1 MLRDFYVMTH
11 EFLLTFQG
19 MIHLEF
25 VIDAAC
31 VGQEDPIKG
40 HVPVGFVVID
50 KSTSLSAHIV
60 FYNFFCNL
68 SKGRGAKIRW
78 PLKSFK
84 LLNTV

>member
-1 MLRDFYVMTH
+1 MTH

-50 KSTSLSAHIV
+50 KSTSRSAHNV
-60 FYNFFCNL
+60 LCNFFCNL
-68 SKGRGAKIRW
+68 SKDWGAKNRW
-78 PLKSFK
+78 PLESFK